1 MGGYISMTIC
11 RNKHPYQ
18 GSIEKLLLSDL
29 DAQLVIYTLSYRTFY
44 KDGKKKG
51 NLVR

>member
-1 MGGYISMTIC
+1 MTIC

-18 GSIEKLLLSDL
+18 GSIEINSTKLLLSDL
-29 DAQLVIYTLSYRTFY
+29 DAQFVIYTLSYRTFY

-51 NLVR
+51 NLIR